1 MRRHNRFSRRVLM
14 TAARFFALAMTVG
27 CAGPALAWDQEG
39 HSIVAEIAQR
49 RLNAAAAQAVEQ
61 VLGRGYSL
69 ASVASWADD
78 VRETAPETYNWHF
91 VDMPIGSSQYDPAT
105 QCAPDP
111 KGDCVVAE
119 LDRLKN
125 ELRCAADAQKL
136 AALKF
141 AVHFVGDIHQPLH
154 TVLEDRGGNDIPVV
168 VNMNGLTCKRNCRAK
183 PIETNLH
190 AAWDSNLITK
200 TVWAWGSYVD
210 RLEAGWLK
218 GQEATQPGI
227 DGGTPLDW
235 ALETHRAAQ
244 QVWALTPA
252 DKILNDN
259 YYAKVLP
266 ILDRQLGVAGLRLAR
281 FLNDAYSSKQ
291 CPAQ

>member
-125 ELRCAADAQKL
+125 ELRCVGCAETRGAEIRRAFRRRHPSAAAHG
-136 AALKF
+136 A
-141 AVHFVGDIHQPLH
+141 
-154 TVLEDRGGNDIPVV
+154 RGSGRQRHSR
-168 VNMNGLTCKRNCRAK
+168 GRQHERAH
-183 PIETNLH
+183 L
-190 AAWDSNLITK
+190 
-200 TVWAWGSYVD
+200 
-210 RLEAGWLK
+210 
-218 GQEATQPGI
+218 
-227 DGGTPLDW
+227 
-235 ALETHRAAQ
+235 
-244 QVWALTPA
+244 
-252 DKILNDN
+252 
-259 YYAKVLP
+259 
-266 ILDRQLGVAGLRLAR
+266 
-281 FLNDAYSSKQ
+281 
-291 CPAQ
+291 